1 MKKIQELSAICRVAA
16 SGPLKKSDLQFEYAS
31 STTQGDDPSMG
42 GAPDSDLLNRHEWY
56 EILYFCNEFSLEFEV
71 GNKEYALKA
80 ERIIH
85 DHLPP
90 TIRSR
95 EHVKKFLI
103 DNWHR
108 YH

>member
-1 MKKIQELSAICRVAA
+1 MKKIQESSAICRNAA
-16 SGPLKKSDLQFEYAS
+16 SGPLKKGDLQFQYPN
-31 STTQGDDPSMG
+31 STTQGDDPSMRG
-42 GAPDSDLLNRHEWY
+42 TPDSDELNRHEWY
-56 EILYFCNEFSLEFEV
+56 EVLYFCNEFSLEFEV
-71 GNKEYALKA
+71 GNKQYALKA

-85 DHLPP
+85 DYLPP

-95 EHVKKFLI
+95 KQVKQFLI